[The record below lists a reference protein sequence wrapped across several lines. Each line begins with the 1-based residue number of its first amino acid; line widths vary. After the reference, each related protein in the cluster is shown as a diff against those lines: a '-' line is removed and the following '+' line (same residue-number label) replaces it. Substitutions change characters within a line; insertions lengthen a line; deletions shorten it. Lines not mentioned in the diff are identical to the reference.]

1 MKNRVLVFLSV
12 MVALLAVS
20 APMFAHHSTA
30 VYDRSRYVSLKA
42 TVTKYEFIN
51 PHILIHF
58 DVKGTNGKV
67 EHWTAQC
74 GHVYRAGPKAAWTR
88 DTFKAGEEITIAGNP
103 YKDGRSI
110 MRALKITRANG
121 EDVPVE
127 PLPGDNPGRD
137 NFDR

>member
-1 MKNRVLVFLSV
+1 MKNKVFAVLFA
-12 MVALLAVS
+12 MVALLMVS
-20 APMFAHHSTA
+20 GPMFAHHSTA
-30 VYDRSRYVSLKA
+30 VYDRARYLSLKA

-58 DVKGTNGKV
+58 DVKDANGNV

-74 GHVYRAGPKAAWTR
+74 GHVYRAGPKGAWDKT
-88 DTFKAGEEITIAGNP
+88 TFKPGEEITISGNP

-110 MRALKITRANG
+110 MRALKIVRANG
-121 EDVPVE
+121 QDVPVE

-137 NFDR
+137 NYDR